1 MNDSANS
8 NLTAFSEDP
17 VVLPP
22 IDDDTVT
29 PKEDGNKTKYIKSFP
44 NFAEAIKFVKNDRY
58 EDNSWWYKGPKP
70 SKNGM
75 FL

>member
-22 IDDDTVT
+22 IDDDTVDDT
-29 PKEDGNKTKYIKSFP
+29 VTSKEDVNKTEYI
-44 NFAEAIKFVKNDRY
+44 
-58 EDNSWWYKGPKP
+58 
-70 SKNGM
+70 
-75 FL
+75 